1 MIKVN
6 PIKNKDQHN
15 KIFEGYQNI
24 LNPNQSVKKF
34 IVPYANNNDNN
45 F

>member
-24 LNPNQSVKKF
+24 LNPNQF
-34 IVPYANNNDNN
+34 I
-45 F
+45 